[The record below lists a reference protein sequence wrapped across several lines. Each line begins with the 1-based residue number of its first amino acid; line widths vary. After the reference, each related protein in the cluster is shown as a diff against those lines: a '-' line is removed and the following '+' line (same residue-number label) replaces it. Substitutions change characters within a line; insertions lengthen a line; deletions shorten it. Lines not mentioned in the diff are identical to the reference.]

1 MLYCI
6 AMKSVAVAAFVLL
19 LAAGASA
26 QRRHPHQEPSPPPA
40 PFVPKTLSTGGIT
53 MLPPPPPPSPFAAG
67 PGTYA
72 PRYTLPPFRAGNGP
86 GVSIYNG
93 TLGFGP
99 YIPFAVEPV
108 APPRPVPEQRLPSP
122 PPEPPR
128 TVEPPKNPV
137 PAPEPPHIAA
147 AHGPDT
153 FYVIPGCYA
162 GNRPPNPARLPKGC
176 DLMKMRTTPIR

>member
-1 MLYCI
+1 MR
-6 AMKSVAVAAFVLL
+6 SVAVAAFVLL

-26 QRRHPHQEPSPPPA
+26 QERRRHPAPSPPPA

-53 MLPPPPPPSPFAAG
+53 TLVPPPPPSPFAAR

-72 PRYTLPPFRAGNGP
+72 PRYTQLPPFRAGNGS
-86 GVSIYNG
+86 GGSIYND

-99 YIPFAVEPV
+99 YIPAVVEPV
-108 APPRPVPEQRLPSP
+108 APPPPVPEQRLPA
-122 PPEPPR
+122 
-128 TVEPPKNPV
+128 
-137 PAPEPPHIAA
+137 PAPEPPRGADPPRNPAPAPEPPQIAA
-147 AHGPDT
+147 AHGPDM

-176 DLMKMRTTPIR
+176 DLTKMRTTPVR

>member
-1 MLYCI
+1 MLYCN
-6 AMKSVAVAAFVLL
+6 AMKVAAVAAFVMLL
-19 LAAGASA
+19 GAGASA
-26 QRRHPHQEPSPPPA
+26 QRRHPHGQPAAPPA

-53 MLPPPPPPSPFAAG
+53 TLPPPPPPSPFAAR
-67 PGTYA
+67 PDTYA

-93 TLGFGP
+93 WLGFGP
-99 YIPFAVEPV
+99 YIPVAEPL
-108 APPRPVPEQRLPSP
+108 APAAVPEQRLPP
-122 PPEPPR
+122 APAEPPR
-128 TVEPPKNPV
+128 TPEPPKNPT
-137 PAPEPPHIAA
+137 PPEPVQIAA

-176 DLMKMRTTPIR
+176 DLAKMRTTPVR

>member
-19 LAAGASA
+19 LAAGPSA

-72 PRYTLPPFRAGNGP
+72 PRYTQLPPFRAGNGP

-93 TLGFGP
+93 SLGLSS
-99 YIPFAVEPV
+99 YAPV
-108 APPRPVPEQRLPSP
+108 AP
-122 PPEPPR
+122 
-128 TVEPPKNPV
+128 
-137 PAPEPPHIAA
+137 
-147 AHGPDT
+147 
-153 FYVIPGCYA
+153 
-162 GNRPPNPARLPKGC
+162 
-176 DLMKMRTTPIR
+176 